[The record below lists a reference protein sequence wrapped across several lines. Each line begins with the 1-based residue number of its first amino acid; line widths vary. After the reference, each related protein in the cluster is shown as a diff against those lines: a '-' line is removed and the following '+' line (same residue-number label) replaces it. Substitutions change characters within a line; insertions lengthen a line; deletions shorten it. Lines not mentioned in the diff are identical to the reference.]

1 MRGAI
6 RSHIKSKSI
15 TSISKS
21 CVRRLFGRRDLCH
34 DIPFYLTLT
43 GFLKPGPK
51 YYEGSLPQPRKSPSS
66 SLSKVSGMRKLCS
79 PFLLSC
85 GCWHGTCH
93 PRQETPFLSILLL
106 DQISPPPPHIFLSLR
121 IQRSPTQSGGEWVAW
136 WHDKTEWLVGPGRDR
151 EGRPGHRKVSRDF
164 ISDNTGSLSPE

>member
-1 MRGAI
+1 MQTNERWALSYKI
-6 RSHIKSKSI
+6 TYQIKVNI

-34 DIPFYLTLT
+34 DIPFYLALT

-85 GCWHGTCH
+85 GC
-93 PRQETPFLSILLL
+93 
-106 DQISPPPPHIFLSLR
+106 
-121 IQRSPTQSGGEWVAW
+121 
-136 WHDKTEWLVGPGRDR
+136 
-151 EGRPGHRKVSRDF
+151 
-164 ISDNTGSLSPE
+164 